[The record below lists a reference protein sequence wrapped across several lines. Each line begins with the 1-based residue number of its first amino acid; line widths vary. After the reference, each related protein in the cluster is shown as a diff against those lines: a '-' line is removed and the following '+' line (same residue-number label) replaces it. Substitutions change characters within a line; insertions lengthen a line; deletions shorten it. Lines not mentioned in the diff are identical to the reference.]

1 MAGMAEPGN
10 AYERPRSALCR
21 WGVYVILDRHIAGK
35 PHLEIARAAIAGGA
49 RVIQLRDKTAPF
61 EELVETGRALRA
73 VTRDAGVT
81 LIVNDNPYLA
91 VEVEA
96 DGVHLGQN
104 DFPPETARDIVG
116 PEMIVGLSTH
126 NKEQALR
133 AEFEPVDYIGV
144 GPVFPTQSK
153 ESEWKPLGVSHV
165 AWVKR
170 TLRLPVVAIGGITLE
185 TLGEVVASGADNAA
199 IIGDIMRSEDIAARV
214 RQLAARW
221 SQTAP

>member
-1 MAGMAEPGN
+1 MAGMVEPGN

-61 EELVETGRALRA
+61 EELVETGRALRSI
-73 VTRDAGVT
+73 TRDAGVT

-153 ESEWKPLGVSHV
+153 ESEWRPLGVSHV

-214 RQLAARW
+214 RQLGARW

>member
-1 MAGMAEPGN
+1 MPDTGSP
-10 AYERPRSALCR
+10 YDRPRSTLCR
-21 WGVYVILDRHIAGK
+21 WGVYVILDRRIAGK
-35 PHLEIARAAIAGGA
+35 GHVEIARAAIAGGA
-49 RVIQLRDKTAPF
+49 RVIQLRDKSATF
-61 EELVETGRALRA
+61 EELVRVGKELRAL
-73 VTRDAGVT
+73 TRDAGTT

-91 VEVEA
+91 VEVGA

-144 GPVFPTQSK
+144 GPVFPTRSK
-153 ESEWKPLGVSHV
+153 ESEWAPLGVAHV
-165 AWVKR
+165 GWVKR

-185 TLGEVVASGADNAA
+185 TLGDVAGAGADNAA
-199 IIGDIMRSEDIAARV
+199 IIGDIMRSDDIAERV
-214 RQLAARW
+214 RQLRARW
-221 SQTAP
+221 EEAAG